1 MFKGGHVIWIGNQL
15 KRERDFNLAIAT
27 YLKGTG
33 LLQDTAKRKEM
44 LESFMI
50 GVCSWHVREFDIIK
64 YNNSLFTLGA
74 LGVFYFHSKREP
86 TPTHVPLLNGWM
98 TQKWSTC
105 AEKAM
110 ERCPWVPNLQPQLIA
125 SSIYIYI
132 HIEFGV
138 LNHWLFSPLLKTLGR
153 WHFWLIFCR
162 CVKTKQ
168 LATVILRMISRH
180 WQISTA
186 SSGIFFWRMFFH
198 GSFGQDV
205 WM

>member
-1 MFKGGHVIWIGNQL
+1 MHQPTPMFKGGHVIWIGNQL

-64 YNNSLFTLGA
+64 YNNSLFTLVA

-86 TPTHVPLLNGWM
+86 TPTHVPPLNGWM

-110 ERCPWVPNLQPQLIA
+110 ERCPWVQNLQPQLIA
-125 SSIYIYI
+125 SSIYIYT

-138 LNHWLFSPLLKTLGR
+138 LNHWLFSPLLGGDD
-153 WHFWLIFCR
+153 IFD
-162 CVKTKQ
+162 
-168 LATVILRMISRH
+168 
-180 WQISTA
+180 
-186 SSGIFFWRMFFH
+186 SSFA
-198 GSFGQDV
+198 DV
-205 WM
+205 LKPNNLLL